1 MNRTSVAELLTEA
14 RGGLSRLSPTAAEA
28 AVRAGGLLIDI
39 RPEAERARE
48 GAIPGARLVGR
59 NVFEWRCDPACE
71 SADSEIVRDQDRVLI
86 VVCTEGYQ
94 SSLAAAMLQRF
105 GYAKGTDLIGGFRA
119 WRDAGLP
126 VTRIQGE

>member
-48 GAIPGARLVGR
+48 GDIPGARLIER
-59 NVFEWRCDPACE
+59 NVFEWRCDPDCN
-71 SADSEIVRDQDRVLI
+71 SADSEIIRDQDRVLI
-86 VVCTEGYQ
+86 VVCSEGYQ
-94 SSLAAAMLQRF
+94 SSLAAATLQRF
-105 GYAKGTDLIGGFRA
+105 GYSKATDLIGGFRA
-119 WRDAGLP
+119 WRDAGLA
-126 VTRIQGE
+126 VAKAQGG